1 MLSPHLMQVSMG
13 GRTRRLAVAVS
24 LTVLDAVVA
33 LYYGGAVWR
42 AFAGII
48 WGRLLLLLLAALGA
62 TSLLNLWVR
71 AYYDLQQL
79 FRKRTAPIPRS
90 ATIIPTE
97 LVEGRDV

>member
-1 MLSPHLMQVSMG
+1 MG
-13 GRTRRLAVAVS
+13 ERTRRLAVAVS
-24 LTVLDAVVA
+24 LTVLDAVVT
-33 LYYGGAVWR
+33 LYYGSAVWR

-48 WGRLLLLLLAALGA
+48 WSRLLLLLLAALWA

-79 FRKRTAPIPRS
+79 FRYRDAALSSR
-90 ATIIPTE
+90 AEMLPTE

>member
-1 MLSPHLMQVSMG
+1 MG

-33 LYYGGAVWR
+33 VQYGGAVWR

-79 FRKRTAPIPRS
+79 FRYRDAALSSRTEMLPA
-90 ATIIPTE
+90 E
-97 LVEGRDV
+97 LVEDRDV

>member
-1 MLSPHLMQVSMG
+1 MG
-13 GRTRRLAVAVS
+13 ERTRRLAVAVS

-33 LYYGGAVWR
+33 LHFGGVVWR

-48 WGRLLLLLLAALGA
+48 WSRLLLLLLAALGA

-79 FRKRTAPIPRS
+79 FRYRDAALSSRTEMLPA
-90 ATIIPTE
+90 E
-97 LVEGRDV
+97 LVEDRDV

>member
-1 MLSPHLMQVSMG
+1 MG

-33 LYYGGAVWR
+33 VHYGRVVWR

-79 FRKRTAPIPRS
+79 FRYRAAALSSCAEILPS
-90 ATIIPTE
+90 E
-97 LVEGRDV
+97 LVEDRDV

>member
-1 MLSPHLMQVSMG
+1 MG

-33 LYYGGAVWR
+33 VHYGRVVWR

-62 TSLLNLWVR
+62 TSLLNLWVC
-71 AYYDLQQL
+71 AYYDLHRL
-79 FRKRTAPIPRS
+79 FRYRDAALSSR
-90 ATIIPTE
+90 AEMLPTE